1 MGCNTFR
8 SRTSIIR
15 FKFRDLIYFSLIFFR
30 SNRIIILSL
39 VSFGHSLS
47 NLGGF
52 CVISPATPFI
62 RSGEGEGLSTANRP
76 EDSIVAL
83 PLIIRNLG
91 GGGVVFDN
99 QLILNSQLKKD
110 KLAFK
115 QNKDYKI
122 KNKK

>member
-1 MGCNTFR
+1 VGCNTFR

-62 RSGEGEGLSTANRP
+62 RSGEGLSTANRP

-83 PLIIRNLG
+83 PLIIRNL